1 MKRFPSHERR
11 ATNDAQV
18 YSGVPAVFGE
28 GVAGAA
34 GQDGIEQ
41 ALHRV
46 PDLSSA
52 PCRILYLV
60 GQLGPGGLERQLYY
74 LILAM
79 NREQYAPA
87 VAVWN
92 YREDDLYAQQL
103 RVLRVPLFSVG
114 NGSRHQKLRR
124 LRGLVSTL
132 KPEVL
137 HSYSFYTNFA
147 AWLCTRRSQTTPVGS
162 IRNNFFSDRRLAG
175 RVLGRLCARW
185 PADQICNSLCA
196 KAAVEES
203 TGPFKPTRLRVVTNR
218 LDVASFKVVGSLP
231 DKPMLLAVGRL
242 FPEKR
247 WDRLLEVMAL
257 LKKRGISFSVRLVGN
272 GPLRQALESQA
283 KRVGVEHLIEFLGVR
298 HDVPSLLADS
308 TFLVHTADEEGCPN
322 VVMEA
327 MACGRAVVATD
338 AGDVPRLVDDG
349 LTGFIVKRG
358 DNGMLEERLATLI
371 ENRDL
376 CRFMGQAGRTKAE
389 EDFGLCRLME
399 QTFQAYR
406 AAGWKG

>member
-1 MKRFPSHERR
+1 MRFPTYERR
-11 ATNDAQV
+11 ATNDAQGC
-18 YSGVPAVFGE
+18 SCVPAIVGE
-28 GVAGAA
+28 DVMGSA

-41 ALHRV
+41 ELHRV
-46 PDLSSA
+46 PAGSSA
-52 PCRILYLV
+52 HCRILYLV

-79 NREQYAPA
+79 NRERYAPA

-124 LRGLVSTL
+124 LRGLVRTL

-147 AWLCTRRSQTTPVGS
+147 AWWCTRRSQTIPFGS

-185 PADQICNSLCA
+185 PAAQICNSLCA

-203 TGPFKPTRLRVVTNR
+203 PGPFKPTRLLVVTNR

-242 FPEKR
+242 VTEKR
-247 WDRLLEVMAL
+247 WDRLVDVMAL
-257 LKKRGISFSVRLVGN
+257 LNKRGISFSVRLVGN
-272 GPLRQALESQA
+272 GPLRQALEAQA
-283 KRVGVEHLIEFLGVR
+283 KRVGVEHLIEFLGIR

-338 AGDVPRLVDDG
+338 AGDVPCLIDDG
-349 LTGFIVKRG
+349 ITGFIVKRG
-358 DNGMLEERLATLI
+358 DNGMLEEQLATLI
-371 ENRDL
+371 ENREL
-376 CRFMGQAGRTKAE
+376 CRLMGQAGRTKAE
-389 EDFGLCRLME
+389 EDFGLCKLMD

-406 AAGWKG
+406 VAGWKG

>member
-1 MKRFPSHERR
+1 VKRFPRYKRR
-11 ATNDAQV
+11 TTNDAQV
-18 YSGVPAVFGE
+18 CSCVPAIFGE
-28 GVAGAA
+28 EVTGAV
-34 GQDGIEQ
+34 GRDGFEQ

-46 PDLSSA
+46 PAGSSA
-52 PCRILYLV
+52 HCRIFYLV

-79 NREQYAPA
+79 NRERYAPA
-87 VAVWN
+87 VVVWN
-92 YREDDLYAQQL
+92 YREDDVYAQQL

-114 NGSRHQKLRR
+114 NGSRYKKLLR
-124 LRGLVSTL
+124 LRGFVRAL

-147 AWLCTRRSQTTPVGS
+147 AWWCTRRSQTAPLGS

-175 RVLGRLCARW
+175 TVLGRLCARW

-203 TGPFKPTRLRVVTNR
+203 TGPFKPARLHVVTNR

-231 DKPMLLAVGRL
+231 DRPMLLAVGRL

-247 WDRLLEVMAL
+247 WDRLFEAMAL
-257 LKKRGISFSVRLVGN
+257 LKKRGISFSVRLVGD

-283 KRVGVEHLIEFLGVR
+283 KRVGVEHLIEFLGIR

-338 AGDVPRLVDDG
+338 AGDVPCLVDDG
-349 LTGFIVKRG
+349 ITGFIVKRG
-358 DNGMLEERLATLI
+358 DNGMLEKRLATLI
-371 ENRDL
+371 ENQDL
-376 CRFMGQAGRTKAE
+376 CRLMGQAGRIRAE
-389 EDFGLCRLME
+389 ENFGLCKLMD

>member
-1 MKRFPSHERR
+1 MGS
-11 ATNDAQV
+11 
-18 YSGVPAVFGE
+18 
-28 GVAGAA
+28 A

-46 PDLSSA
+46 PAGSSA
-52 PCRILYLV
+52 YCRILYLV

-79 NREQYAPA
+79 NRERYAPA

-92 YREDDLYAQQL
+92 FNEEDVCAQRL
-103 RVLRVPLFSVG
+103 RALHVPLISLG
-114 NGSRHQKLRR
+114 NGSRYEKLLR
-124 LRGLVSTL
+124 LRSVVATL
-132 KPEVL
+132 KPDVL
-137 HSYSFYTNFA
+137 HSYSFYTNVA
-147 AWLCTRRSQTTPVGS
+147 AWLCTRYSQTIPVGS
-162 IRNNFFSDRRLAG
+162 IRSNFVSDRRLAG
-175 RVLGRLCARW
+175 KVLGRLCARW
-185 PADQICNSLCA
+185 PADQICNSLSA
-196 KAAVEES
+196 KSAAQECRGAF
-203 TGPFKPTRLRVVTNR
+203 TPARLQVVTNR

-257 LKKRGISFSVRLVGN
+257 LKKRRISFSVRLVGN
-272 GPLRQALESQA
+272 GPLRQALEAQA
-283 KRVGVEHLIEFLGVR
+283 KRVGVEHLIEFLGIR

-338 AGDVPRLVDDG
+338 AGDVPCLIDDG
-349 LTGFIVKRG
+349 ITGFIVKRG
-358 DNGMLEERLATLI
+358 DNGMLEEQLATLI
-371 ENRDL
+371 ENREL
-376 CRFMGQAGRTKAE
+376 CRLMGQAGRTKAE
-389 EDFGLCRLME
+389 EDFGLCKLMD

-406 AAGWKG
+406 VAGWKG